1 MKKSIDHIKLNKSGV
16 FLVTTA
22 GKNQIAAPIRFKAIG
37 HRPAD
42 DTEIAEIRF
51 MTREED
57 RKSEYFEMSDTLPR
71 DRHKIIAK
79 LAKRG
84 YRWPT
89 TRGFPDRIVEAMIA
103 EEPSQR
109 FTMVGAPGWYDDTI
123 LTSYRQY
130 GKGRRFVLDP
140 DSGARVARITFGQ
153 GSLEDWQNT
162 VAKTARKSSR
172 LRLTI
177 GATFAALLL
186 RPLNMDSFALNLFG
200 TSSTGK
206 TGGGLYAAGSV
217 AGLFSRNGL
226 PGWSDSIS
234 ALEQLAVGHRDY
246 VLPLDETGGN
256 ESGPIPIEKK
266 AEDLAFMFGR
276 NRGRALDKSH
286 ERKVNLSVKEFRV
299 IALST
304 SETALKAIA
313 ERAAKSRI
321 RGEEVR
327 FIDVPSAEPDSSDI
341 FDDLQL
347 PSGEDRTKAGE
358 KLVNALRRDSILN
371 QGFAMDAFLKRLAL
385 NPTAAVKKAK
395 AHIKQFE
402 SQASSFLV
410 TGSDHRIAANFA
422 VIYAGAALAIEYGIL
437 PWKTKATRAA
447 IVKCMAGAFAT
458 LRNPSPQPS
467 QKVEARSIGTV
478 AAALKD
484 DLDRLTLVPVK
495 KRKSCS
501 EEEAIR
507 RQEANGFRIGRRIF
521 VKPRSWKSTDADKQL
536 LITHQILETQ
546 RSDVATIDRKIM
558 GVPGKRRYYV
568 IDGDKLAAVIAA
580 AALLQIG
587 PPPSRTDPQRL
598 SSE

>member
-1 MKKSIDHIKLNKSGV
+1 
-16 FLVTTA
+16 
-22 GKNQIAAPIRFKAIG
+22 
-37 HRPAD
+37 
-42 DTEIAEIRF
+42 
-51 MTREED
+51 
-57 RKSEYFEMSDTLPR
+57 
-71 DRHKIIAK
+71 
-79 LAKRG
+79 
-84 YRWPT
+84 
-89 TRGFPDRIVEAMIA
+89 
-103 EEPSQR
+103 
-109 FTMVGAPGWYDDTI
+109 MVGAPGWYDDTI
-123 LTSYRQY
+123 LTSHRQY

-327 FIDVPSAEPDSSDI
+327 FIDVPSAEQDSPDI
-341 FDDLQL
+341 FDDLKLQ
-347 PSGEDRTKAGE
+347 SGEDRTKAGE

-385 NPTAAVKKAK
+385 NPIAAVKKAK
-395 AHIKQFE
+395 FHIGKFE
-402 SQASSFLV
+402 AEISLPLL
-410 TGSDHRIAANFA
+410 TGADRRIAANFA
-422 VIYAGAALAIEYGIL
+422 VIYAGAALAIEFDVL
-437 PWKTKATRAA
+437 PWKKKPTLAA
-447 IVKCMAGAFAT
+447 IAKCMAAAFAT
-458 LRNPSPQPS
+458 TRNPSSPLSSTIAAPTLS
-467 QKVEARSIGTV
+467 TV
-478 AAALKD
+478 ATALRD
-484 DLDRLTLVPVK
+484 HLDRLTLMKVEKGKP
-495 KRKSCS
+495 CS
-501 EEEAIR
+501 DEEASR
-507 RQEANGFRIGRRIF
+507 RQKANGFRIGQKLFI
-521 VKPRSWKSTDADKQL
+521 KPQSWRCTDSDMRLFIK
-536 LITHQILETQ
+536 HQILETR
-546 RSDVATIDRKIM
+546 RSDVATIDRKVM

-568 IDGDKLAAVIAA
+568 IDDDKLAAVIAA